1 MKETMKLDEF
11 DFGFTLMNEDEL
23 DVVQETKNTLT
34 ATQEEITEWQ
44 NKAETMYRM
53 IQPLLRNLASD
64 ESKEYIYWPDR
75 VEKIQQF
82 QIKLKSI
89 LEN

>member
-1 MKETMKLDEF
+1 MKEHMNLDDDF
-11 DFGFTLMNEDEL
+11 DFGFTLMNENEL
-23 DVVQETKNTLT
+23 DVVQETNE
-34 ATQEEITEWQ
+34 QMSEWER
-44 NKAETMYRM
+44 KAQTMYQM
-53 IQPLLRNLASD
+53 IQPLLKNLASD

-75 VEKIQQF
+75 VQKIQQF

>member
-1 MKETMKLDEF
+1 MKDTMKLDEF
-11 DFGFTLMNEDEL
+11 DFGFTLMTEDEL

-34 ATQEEITEWQ
+34 ATKEETTQWQ

-53 IQPLLRNLASD
+53 IQPLLNNLASD

-75 VEKIQQF
+75 VEKIQKF
-82 QIKLKSI
+82 QLKLKSI
-89 LEN
+89 LES